1 MTLKIQK
8 ASEIQTGVE
17 DNFMVVGPPGSG
29 KTKLAGTLPGKT
41 LVSAFDPSAKAGYAG
56 LSHVDLIEYPVDTM
70 EMSVTVKRAEG
81 KKSLTT
87 GASSPMAYAN
97 FASDFIEIINKGIFA
112 EYDNWIID
120 TTTTFEA
127 IALDAVMYKNG
138 TFGHVPKLD
147 DYPPAMQL
155 TTKLVRALTP
165 LPIRI
170 VLLMHDELVQ
180 DETTKRME
188 NQMLMTGKL
197 KRKLPVLFNHLLRT
211 EVSTTGTGEK
221 LETQY
226 NLVTKSN
233 PQNPYIR
240 TSFKNL
246 PARIDVTIGN
256 FSKPQE
262 YGLGKIIKEQK

>member
-1 MTLKIQK
+1 MTLNIQK
-8 ASEIQTGVE
+8 ASEINVGAE
-17 DNFMVVGPPGSG
+17 DNFMIVGPPGSG
-29 KTKLAGTLPGKT
+29 KTKLATTLPGKT
-41 LVSAFDPSAKAGYAG
+41 LVSAFDPSAKAAYAG
-56 LSHVDLIEYPVDTM
+56 NDHIDLIEYPVDTM

-81 KKSLTT
+81 QKNMTT
-87 GASSPMAYAN
+87 GSSSPMAYAN
-97 FASDFIEIINKGIFA
+97 FKTDFIEIINSGLFKQ
-112 EYDNWIID
+112 YDNWVFD
-120 TTTTFEA
+120 TMTTFEA

-155 TTKLVRALTP
+155 TTKLVRAITP

-170 VLLMHDELVQ
+170 ILLLHDELVQ

-211 EVSTTGTGEK
+211 EVSTKGTGDK
-221 LETQY
+221 LETNY

-240 TSFKNL
+240 TSYTNL
-246 PARIDVTIGN
+246 PARIDVTIED
-256 FSKPQE
+256 FSKPQA
-262 YGLGKIIKEQK
+262 YGLGKIIKEQ